1 MPAAPWITMWPSTMI
16 PVEVEVDH
24 KKSAE
29 WISPKRPLK
38 VEATGA
44 AKGGASALHLPCFF
58 AFRAVA

>member
-1 MPAAPWITMWPSTMI
+1 MGARCALDHDVAVHDV

-38 VEATGA
+38 PWMV
-44 AKGGASALHLPCFF
+44 
-58 AFRAVA
+58 RA